1 MKKQEID
8 MCNGPLLSK
17 ILVFA
22 IPLMLSSSLQLF
34 FNAADTVVV
43 GRFAGSESLAAVG
56 STASLIFLL
65 TNLFLGLSIGVGV
78 VAARFYGARN
88 HKALSDTVHT
98 AIAVA
103 LVSGIALLFIGMF
116 LARFFLTLMGTPDN
130 VMDKAVLYIRIYFLG
145 MPAITIY
152 NFGSTL
158 LRAVGDTKRPLYFL
172 TASGL
177 VNVVLNLTSVILLH
191 MDVAG
196 VALATAI
203 SQCVAAALVIRSL
216 MRSEGALKLNLRAL
230 RVDPEIFK
238 QIVYLGVPAGMQGIL
253 FSVSNT
259 LIQSAIN
266 SFGASAIAGNTAAAN
281 LESFIIMCMNAFYQA
296 NLTFTS
302 QNIGGGRYDR
312 INRILATC
320 LAIVVVVG
328 ASMGTF
334 ICAFGRPL
342 LHIYTQDPEVVNFG
356 MMRIMVL
363 CSTYFL
369 YGMTD
374 TIVGSLRGFGYSL
387 VPTAITLIGMCAFRV
402 VWVFTVFQWKHSLS
416 ALYVSFPASWAT
428 SLVAYVIC
436 LYIVRKKL
444 PRGRVEVQPVEA

>member
-17 ILVFA
+17 ILMFA

-43 GRFAGSESLAAVG
+43 GRFAGSESLA
-56 STASLIFLL
+56 
-65 TNLFLGLSIGVGV
+65 
-78 VAARFYGARN
+78 
-88 HKALSDTVHT
+88 
-98 AIAVA
+98 
-103 LVSGIALLFIGMF
+103 
-116 LARFFLTLMGTPDN
+116 
-130 VMDKAVLYIRIYFLG
+130 
-145 MPAITIY
+145 
-152 NFGSTL
+152 
-158 LRAVGDTKRPLYFL
+158 
-172 TASGL
+172 
-177 VNVVLNLTSVILLH
+177 
-191 MDVAG
+191 
-196 VALATAI
+196 TAI
-203 SQCVAAALVIRSL
+203 SQCVAATLVIRSL
-216 MRSEGALKLNLRAL
+216 IRSDGALKLNLRAL
-230 RVDPEIFK
+230 HINPKIFK
-238 QIVYLGVPAGMQGIL
+238 EIVYLGVPAGMQGIL

-312 INRILATC
+312 LNRILGTC
-320 LAIVVVVG
+320 LGIVVVVG
-328 ASMGTF
+328 ASMGAF
-334 ICAFGRPL
+334 ICAFGHPL

-369 YGMTD
+369 YGLTD

-387 VPTAITLIGMCAFRV
+387 VPTAITLIGMCLFRV
-402 VWVFTVFQWKHSLS
+402 VWVFTVFQWKHSLV
-416 ALYVSFPASWAT
+416 ALYISFPASWAT

-444 PRGRVEVQPVEA
+444 PSERVEVQPVEA